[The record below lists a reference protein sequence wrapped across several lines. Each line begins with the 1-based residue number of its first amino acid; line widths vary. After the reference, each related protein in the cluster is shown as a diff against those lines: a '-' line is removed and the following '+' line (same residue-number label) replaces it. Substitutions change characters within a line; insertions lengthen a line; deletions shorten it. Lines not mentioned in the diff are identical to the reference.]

1 MVICRDAYVTADI
14 VAVSPEVS
22 GPMLRLAVTDNQS
35 VAAGD
40 LLFTIDPRPYQI
52 ELDREKAALATEWIR
67 LARRFPVEI
76 DLSDLP
82 DKKDLFL
89 GSNATVWWIQR

>member
-1 MVICRDAYVTADI
+1 VSIGSDPWRIYTGHIRSIAPGVSRSANAVDVLPYVQ
-14 VAVSPEVS
+14 P
-22 GPMLRLAVTDNQS
+22 
-35 VAAGD
+35 
-40 LLFTIDPRPYQI
+40 
-52 ELDREKAALATEWIR
+52 ATEWIR

-76 DLSDLP
+76 DFSDLP